1 MSVPVTHKAVEE
13 VKNMTLSNMLLSDQR
28 KFTLTKAAPQ
38 QEAVAGIYRAT
49 KTPARGKV
57 QKFKTK
63 ADAMAVGKRQYNRGT
78 RTFVVKLLSDGREVE
93 RIIEA
98 PNR

>member
-1 MSVPVTHKAVEE
+1 
-13 VKNMTLSNMLLSDQR
+13 
-28 KFTLTKAAPQ
+28 
-38 QEAVAGIYRAT
+38 
-49 KTPARGKV
+49 
-57 QKFKTK
+57 
-63 ADAMAVGKRQYNRGT
+63 MAVGKRQFNRGT